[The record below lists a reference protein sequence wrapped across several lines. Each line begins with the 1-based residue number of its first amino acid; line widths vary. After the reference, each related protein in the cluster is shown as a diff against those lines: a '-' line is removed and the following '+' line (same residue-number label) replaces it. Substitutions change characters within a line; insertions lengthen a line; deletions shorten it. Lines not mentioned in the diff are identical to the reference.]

1 MTTYLDRL
9 PVEILHMIFEFMSNS
24 DVLWSFYNIS
34 PYLNAVLN
42 HHHWHTLN
50 FQSISKS
57 RFDFICNHLELQRI
71 ISLTLSNDIKTPGQ
85 IQLFFSQFNL
95 RDFINLHSL
104 TLLSITY
111 EEIYPILSDLSK
123 LKHLTSLITTCRS
136 SEPLL
141 IGQTLTQLKSLKNL
155 SISYGDIFDH
165 NVTFPLHNLTILDAG
180 TCNFLELR
188 RLQWIVPSL
197 VSLKIILEANHQ
209 LQLVSDTNGWSCLKR
224 LNLTLKGEKTTFDEM
239 QTFLYRFHNL
249 THLTLNI
256 RGSVNEIANGYH
268 WEKCSTIASLKK
280 FDFIFEFELS
290 SANSTQVMDEIFTS
304 FSTPFWRD
312 IKKWYV
318 AITSHNVYTISC
330 FDDQLFVS
338 STSSPLT
345 TSPDDSWFYS
355 KVKRIE
361 IDKNT
366 SIINLHHFH
375 KLERLDLLEEKLF
388 LSTSHMNKFA
398 FLRHLSFHQ
407 CISNTILNEI
417 LTYNPNIN
425 HLTLSQIDFNQL
437 LPLKT
442 IHYLY
447 LEDSIK
453 ITNRT
458 QIKELHRIFPT
469 IKQLSI
475 YLNSIQLI
483 CQIINDFH
491 QLENIRFHFYTI
503 IKPISYQ
510 WLKNNTRLNKNS
522 CSFTYQNESQEILL
536 WINNSMTSTIHSEGE
551 LSINLN
557 VVQERRSNQCLLQ

>member
-1 MTTYLDRL
+1 MQ
-9 PVEILHMIFEFMSNS
+9 IF
-24 DVLWSFYNIS
+24 L
-34 PYLNAVLN
+34 
-42 HHHWHTLN
+42 
-50 FQSISKS
+50 
-57 RFDFICNHLELQRI
+57 C
-71 ISLTLSNDIKTPGQ
+71 
-85 IQLFFSQFNL
+85 
-95 RDFINLHSL
+95 
-104 TLLSITY
+104 
-111 EEIYPILSDLSK
+111 
-123 LKHLTSLITTCRS
+123 
-136 SEPLL
+136 
-141 IGQTLTQLKSLKNL
+141 
-155 SISYGDIFDH
+155 
-165 NVTFPLHNLTILDAG
+165 
-180 TCNFLELR
+180 
-188 RLQWIVPSL
+188 
-197 VSLKIILEANHQ
+197 
-209 LQLVSDTNGWSCLKR
+209 
-224 LNLTLKGEKTTFDEM
+224 
-239 QTFLYRFHNL
+239 RFHDL

-256 RGSVNEIANGYH
+256 RGSVDEIANGYH

-290 SANSTQVMDEIFTS
+290 SANSTHVMDQIFTS

-312 IKKWYV
+312 VKKWYV

-361 IDKNT
+361 IDRNT
-366 SIINLHHFH
+366 SIMNLHHFH
-375 KLERLDLLEEKLF
+375 KLERLDVLEEKLF
-388 LSTSHMNKFA
+388 LSISHMNKFT

-407 CISNTILNEI
+407 SISYTILNEI

-425 HLTLSQIDFNQL
+425 QLTISQIDFNQL

-458 QIKELHRIFPT
+458 QIKELHRIFPS

-475 YLNSIQLI
+475 YLNSIQFI

-491 QLENIRFHFYTI
+491 QLENIVFHFYTI

-510 WLKNNTRLNKNS
+510 WLKSNTRLNKNS

-536 WINNSMTSTIHSEGE
+536 WINNSISSTIHSEHK
-551 LSINLN
+551 LPIILN